1 MLVPGLIGDMVAV
14 WPVGFGH
21 SSAGGCVGVTA
32 RPRVGVRE
40 TMDVGVRGSG
50 VGVGGTRVA
59 VSCSGAEV
67 DGVGVQPPAAKTRK
81 VINSNSEITVL
92 ISVPSLVGS
101 CVTASI
107 LANED
112 TVKPDNGPSIL
123 TRQGLFLPGRLRS
136 N

>member
-1 MLVPGLIGDMVAV
+1 MLVPGLMGDMVAV

-59 VSCSGAEV
+59 VSGSGTKA
-67 DGVGVQPPAAKTRK
+67 DGVGPQPPVAKTRK

-101 CVTASI
+101 CVTTSVLPNPNAV
-107 LANED
+107 N
-112 TVKPDNGPSIL
+112 PDQPLSHPFS
-123 TRQGLFLPGRLRS
+123 QGIPGGQVS
-136 N
+136 T